1 MNKRQIKIIELREKM
16 IKALNNEFKKLK
28 NVLGYE
34 ELIEIKYL
42 KSVTSKDLDDF
53 YLNKFEYDK
62 STHITNFGVH
72 RDI

>member
-1 MNKRQIKIIELREKM
+1 MNLKI
-16 IKALNNEFKKLK
+16 K

-53 YLNKFEYDK
+53 YLNKLEYDK

-72 RDI
+72 RDNYVFI